1 MFLKNSRYA
10 NTPQV
15 QITLADGTQVAAVQ
29 LRTVPATPGDAT
41 PITSNHRLDI
51 MADRM
56 YGDAT
61 RYWHIADANTAL
73 DANRLFRQWLKHDQN
88 APQLSILVPEN

>member
-15 QITLADGTQVAAVQ
+15 QLTLADGTQTAAVQ
-29 LRTVPATPGDAT
+29 LRTIPATPGDPT
-41 PITSNHRLDI
+41 PITAKDRLDV
-51 MADRM
+51 MAQRS

-73 DANRLFRQWLKHDQN
+73 DSNRLFVQWLAHDQN